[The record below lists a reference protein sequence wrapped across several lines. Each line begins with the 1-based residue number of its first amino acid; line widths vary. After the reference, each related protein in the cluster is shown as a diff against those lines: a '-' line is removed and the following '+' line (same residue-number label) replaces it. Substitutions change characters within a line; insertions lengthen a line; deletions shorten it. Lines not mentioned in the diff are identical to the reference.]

1 MKMPVH
7 NLMEQLVESCLK
19 EYIVRHVELQG
30 LDDGKYDDIMAITLN
45 RIPAKY
51 VTTEKGE
58 VFGKTQLRTQHESDV
73 FKELSYA
80 IEKVTSFKRESE
92 F

>member
-1 MKMPVH
+1 MKMSVH
-7 NLMEQLVESCLK
+7 NLMEHLVESCLK

-30 LDDGKYDDIMAITLN
+30 LEDAIYDDIMAITLN

>member
-1 MKMPVH
+1 MPIH
-7 NLMEQLVESCLK
+7 NLMEELVGNCLK
-19 EYIVRHVELQG
+19 EYIARHVKLQSLSEVELG
-30 LDDGKYDDIMAITLN
+30 DIMAITLN
-45 RIPAKY
+45 RLPGKY

-58 VFGKTQLRTQHESDV
+58 VFAKTQLRAQLESDV

-80 IEKVTSFKRESE
+80 IEKVTSVKRITE